1 MVMKYSIYFQV
12 HYQNKLTIYYKKY
25 DCQTMLCFATWERI
39 LCSNSNEKYID
50 LHIYIARIML
60 ILKVPNL
67 NLIYSQ
73 KCQSVMQVQNLILWH
88 LPITTLLSFFTWL
101 ILLSKCNFRNDRTL
115 ILNIQLMVGTQQW
128 GVRLCIG

>member
-1 MVMKYSIYFQV
+1 MKYSIYFQV
-12 HYQNKLTIYYKKY
+12 HYENKLTIYDKKY
-25 DCQTMLCFATWERI
+25 DCQTMLCFATWEMI
-39 LCSNSNEKYID
+39 SCSNYSNTNI
-50 LHIYIARIML
+50 HIYIARIML

-88 LPITTLLSFFTWL
+88 LPITTLLLFFTWL

>member
-1 MVMKYSIYFQV
+1 MKHSIYFQV
-12 HYQNKLTIYYKKY
+12 HYQNKLTIYHKKY
-25 DCQTMLCFATWERI
+25 DCQTMLCFATWEMI
-39 LCSNSNEKYID
+39 SCSNYNSNTDI
-50 LHIYIARIML
+50 HIYIARIML

-88 LPITTLLSFFTWL
+88 LPITTLLLFFTWL